1 MVKIKSNYNNGNK
14 AVDEYRKEQGMVEM
28 LENFVSP
35 LDNNY
40 LAYLDASYYEPAGDC
55 TAPLATDSDVCW
67 NVDDAFADEAWY
79 ELGLNRLEED
89 YLANP
94 KEASYCSA
102 YPMSYASS
110 TDEFYAA

>member
-1 MVKIKSNYNNGNK
+1 MIKMKSTFNNINK
-14 AVDEYRKEQGMVEM
+14 DVNESRKEQEMVEM

-35 LDNNY
+35 LDNYY

-55 TAPLATDSDVCW
+55 TAPLATDSNVCW
-67 NVDDAFADEAWY
+67 NFDDAFADEAWY
-79 ELGLNRLEED
+79 ERDLNRLEED

-94 KEASYCSA
+94 KEESYCSA